1 MDLTGKLSLTEFIS
15 FINLC
20 DVLVAASTGPLH
32 IAAALGK
39 KAIGLYSPR
48 RPIHLGRWAP
58 VGKDAHALV
67 FDELCE
73 KCKNKQ
79 DCNCIENI
87 EVQKVVHLISSK

>member
-1 MDLTGKLSLTEFIS
+1 MDEFIS

-48 RPIHLGRWAP
+48 RPIHPGRWAP
-58 VGKDAHALV
+58 VGKDTHALV
-67 FDELCE
+67 FDENCE
-73 KCKNKQ
+73 NCKNKT
-79 DCNCIENI
+79 DCNCIEKI
-87 EVQKVVHLISSK
+87 EVQKVVHLISNK